1 MIKAA
6 DKWFRLLKG
15 IPLNEQKDNVEQ
27 LVQAFKIAYKK
38 DAGVEYSDEK
48 WLRQY
53 AEKNPKGLAGEIE
66 RMGGAVGAE
75 PTAVGKPDQK
85 ITCPEGA
92 AFNPKTK
99 KCERQ
104 MSMVRKATTKKIQQ
118 IAKQPAR
125 GKPAVK
131 FAQIVVGDII
141 HGDAHLPEE
150 KRKIKPDGF
159 VGPITL
165 KAFAT
170 VGIDSSFIGDE
181 PEDRENWRMA
191 TKNIEVIRNALAEKY
206 NAALPHIGTE
216 KALVAAQAV
225 KMTAKRIAKT
235 VAPKRGKGKAEV
247 TIAQYHGG
255 INPSGVKAQEG
266 GGTSGRPRVRKLGG
280 ITSIVVHDSLTSG
293 LGGMMAA
300 MTKPRT
306 SKSGNKFF
314 TGTHFSIDGG
324 GKVLQHAPLNTTTNH
339 SGAGNY
345 NKRSV
350 GIDILT
356 TAGGVGAGEPGYKPP
371 AAEQMESLYQLVN
384 QLKSEL
390 PALSDTVLWPD
401 PTPENNNGWFVM
413 NKSINT
419 ADGITSHGH
428 VQANRRDG
436 LTSTYYVKLRK
447 DGMSAAEA
455 YKKALEDEQRARVEF
470 MTSPDS
476 QKYMTKMKKKAQRGN
491 RKAKRIVQAAAALRG
506 RVSESKKPDLK
517 ESIKVKISEK
527 KTLTEEWWYE
537 RRDQDNIAYNKNL
550 GKEFRKMKHVKSGA
564 PFNCN
569 PPSKM
574 AAGIKP
580 AKGSKC

>member
-1 MIKAA
+1 MIKAT
-6 DKWFRLLKG
+6 DKWFRLFKG
-15 IPLNEQKDNVEQ
+15 IPLNEQT
-27 LVQAFKIAYKK
+27 Y
-38 DAGVEYSDEK
+38 GVK
-48 WLRQY
+48 
-53 AEKNPKGLAGEIE
+53 
-66 RMGGAVGAE
+66 GGAVGPPVPAA
-75 PTAVGKPDQK
+75 PV
-85 ITCPEGA
+85 TCPEGA

-104 MSMVRKATTKKIQQ
+104 MSMVRAATTKKIQQ

-141 HGDAHLPEE
+141 HGDAHLPEKE
-150 KRKIKPDGF
+150 RGTPPGKPDGF
-159 VGPITL
+159 VGPNTL

-225 KMTAKRIAKT
+225 KMTAKRPEKT
-235 VAPKRGKGKAEV
+235 MAPKRGKGKAEV
-247 TIAQYHGG
+247 AIAQYYGG

-266 GGTSGRPRVRKLGG
+266 GGTSGQPRVRKLGG

-300 MTKPRT
+300 MTKPQT

-314 TGTHFSIDGG
+314 TGTHFSIDRA

-356 TAGGVGAGEPGYKPP
+356 RAGGVGAGEPGYKPP
-371 AAEQMESLYQLVN
+371 RAEQMESLYQLVN

-447 DGMSAAEA
+447 DGMSATKA
-455 YKKALEDEQRARVEF
+455 YKKALEDEQHARVEF
-470 MTSPDS
+470 LTSPDS

-491 RKAKRIVQAAAALRG
+491 RKAKRIVQAAATLGG

-517 ESIKVKISEK
+517 EGIKIKISEK

-550 GKEFRKMKHVKSGA
+550 GKEFRKMKHVKSGP
-564 PFNCN
+564 PFNCD